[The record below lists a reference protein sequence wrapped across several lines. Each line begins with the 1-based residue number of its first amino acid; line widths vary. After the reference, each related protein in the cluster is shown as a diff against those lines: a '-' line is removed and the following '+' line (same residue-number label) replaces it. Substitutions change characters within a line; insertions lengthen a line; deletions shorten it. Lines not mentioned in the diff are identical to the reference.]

1 MKKMLIT
8 LVTLALSWGLNAASF
23 NWSSEGKLWDLE
35 TNSYATKEPS
45 GGTICLCLVVTDAD
59 TGATNYEFLQD
70 SMVVTSGYTVNLGK
84 VKSPYGYTIP
94 TGKLK
99 DGDILTVLFWDYAD
113 NFSHLY
119 YVDENGQPTG
129 RIVDDTYVVSG
140 LSEGLTTLD
149 AFIFAKD
156 GNFTTAIP
164 EPTSGL
170 LLLVGLAGL
179 ALRRRR
185 AEAA

>member
-1 MKKMLIT
+1 MK
-8 LVTLALSWGLNAASF
+8 
-23 NWSSEGKLWDLE
+23 
-35 TNSYATKEPS
+35 NSRD
-45 GGTICLCLVVTDAD
+45 I
-59 TGATNYEFLQD
+59 
-70 SMVVTSGYTVNLGK
+70 VVTSGYTVNLGK

-99 DGDILTVLFWDYAD
+99 DGDILTVLFGDYAD

-129 RIVDDTYVVSG
+129 RIVDDTSVVSG

-149 AFIFAKD
+149 AFTFAKD
-156 GNFTTAIP
+156 GNFTTVLP
-164 EPTSGL
+164 EPTSRL
-170 LLLVGLAGL
+170 LLHVGLAGL
-179 ALRRRR
+179 ALRRRC